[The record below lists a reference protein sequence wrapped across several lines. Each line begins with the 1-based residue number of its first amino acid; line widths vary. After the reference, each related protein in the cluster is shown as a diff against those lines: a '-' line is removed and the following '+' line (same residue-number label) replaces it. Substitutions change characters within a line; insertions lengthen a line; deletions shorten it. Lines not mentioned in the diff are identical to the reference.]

1 MGTLDYFEVECP
13 EPVGG
18 EYYKRIAS
26 TVLLDHDLVKVV
38 SKIHIFIDPSVP
50 IFVAVGITRR
60 LPSPVK
66 VRDFSDVNIED
77 HKVTISIGDEKYLAP
92 FLKILWEKFGKS
104 HVEQPDRFTIMM
116 ALERDQSERLPDLVV
131 ADPSEAL
138 YKDLIYAMQTI
149 APEGFKV
156 RRQYYGKGKFYYIA
170 SENTLDEDINPL
182 LREKFA
188 LMGEEP

>member
-1 MGTLDYFEVECP
+1 M
-13 EPVGG
+13 
-18 EYYKRIAS
+18 
-26 TVLLDHDLVKVV
+26 
-38 SKIHIFIDPSVP
+38 
-50 IFVAVGITRR
+50 
-60 LPSPVK
+60 PVK
-66 VRDFSDVNIED
+66 VRDFSDVKIED

-104 HVEQPDRFTIMM
+104 HVEQPDRLTIEM
-116 ALERDQSERLPDLVV
+116 ALERDQSVSLEDLVV

-156 RRQYYGKGKFYYIA
+156 RRQYYGKGKFYYVA

-188 LMGEEP
+188 LMGEDL